1 MILEKWPFGRKRAA
15 KSRIFLFSDHS
26 WLFICRKSK
35 SAIFINVNLHV
46 IIGVDPLSACA
57 NCISNPTLSFA
68 QAKVE
73 LEGLNKK

>member
-1 MILEKWPFGRKRAA
+1 MQKN
-15 KSRIFLFSDHS
+15 
-26 WLFICRKSK
+26 K

-46 IIGVDPLSACA
+46 VIGVDPLSACA

-73 LEGLNKK
+73 LEGLNQK